1 VTTLDRKLLRDLRSS
16 KGLLI
21 AIASIITIGV
31 MLFVYMRTTYYNLLL
46 AKQEYAY
53 EGRLADFWI
62 DLKKVPLSAVESV
75 GELPGVARLESRI
88 QFFAT
93 VDLDCVEEPL
103 NGLVISMPDERRQ
116 RLNDIRLT
124 RGSYFSDDQAEEV
137 IVNDLF
143 AEEHGIYPGQTIHL
157 ILNNRRQELFVVG
170 TAMSVEFVY
179 LLGPG
184 SLVPD
189 PAHFGVFYIKR
200 SLAEEVYDFD
210 GAANQLVGQYSP
222 QVPGD
227 GRALLDQIERQLE
240 PYGVFSKTPQRL
252 QASNRF
258 LTDEIEGLGTF
269 ARIMPAIFLAVAALV
284 LNVLMSRLVDQ
295 QRTIIG
301 TLKALGYRNSQLFAH
316 YTKFG
321 LFIGMIGGVLGMVL
335 GYFMAAWVTRIY
347 GQFYSFPDLTNRIY
361 PAVHLQG
368 LVICLITA
376 LIGSLRGAKE
386 AIGLK
391 PAEAMRAKPPA
402 RGGAIL
408 IEKFSFVW
416 NQLSFGWRMVL
427 RLVFRHKLRTLAG
440 VFAAASGAAL
450 LMCGFMMSS
459 AMRYLIDFQYKQVLL
474 SDIDLTL
481 SDEHGR
487 DALLEARRL
496 PGIDHAEPQF
506 SLSGTFSHGHH
517 RRDGGIIGLASDAR
531 LTIPRTEA
539 GDPIELP
546 EVGLVMSRR
555 LANWLDL
562 RVGDEVTFKPTIGE
576 RRERQLPIAAIT
588 DGYLGLAVYANID
601 YLSRLVGEEFVLNA
615 VQLETD
621 HSPENQARLY
631 REIKQLP
638 AIQAANQRAD
648 VIFNL
653 EDTFIKTQN
662 VFIFLLIMFA
672 GVIFFG
678 SILNSSL
685 ISLAERRREVATLR
699 VLGYTNWQ
707 VGGLFLRESMLINLL
722 GTAAGMPIG
731 YGLGWLISW
740 AYTTEM
746 FRFPLVAPAWVWLA
760 TFAAALGFGLAAHGI
775 VQREVNRMAWQEALN
790 VKE

>member
-1 VTTLDRKLLRDLRSS
+1 MSILHRKLLRDLRSS

-46 AKQEYAY
+46 AKSEYDY

-62 DLKKVPLSAVESV
+62 DLKKAPLSAIEPIR
-75 GELPGVARLESRI
+75 EMPGVARLESRI

-93 VDLDCVEEPL
+93 VDLARSEQPL
-103 NGLVISMPDERRQ
+103 NGLVISLPDDRQQ
-116 RLNDIRLT
+116 RLNDVRLT
-124 RGSYFSDDQAEEV
+124 RGSYFSDQRAEEV

-143 AEEHGIYPGQTIHL
+143 AAEHGIYPGQTIHL

-200 SLAEEVYDFD
+200 SFAEEVFDFD
-210 GAANQLVGQYSP
+210 GATNQLVGRFSP
-222 QVPGD
+222 EVAGD
-227 GRALLDQIERQLE
+227 GGGLLDAIERRLE

-258 LTDEIEGLGTF
+258 VSDEIEGLGTF
-269 ARIMPAIFLAVAALV
+269 ARIMPAIFLTVAALV

-301 TLKALGYRNSQLFAH
+301 TLKALGYRNAQLFLH
-316 YTKFG
+316 YTLFG
-321 LFIGMIGGVLGMVL
+321 LVVGLIGGLLGLGL
-335 GYFMAAWVTRIY
+335 GYLMAAWVTDIY
-347 GQFYSFPDLTNRIY
+347 GQFYSFPNLANRFY
-361 PAVHLQG
+361 PSVHLQG
-368 LVICLITA
+368 LAICLATA

-386 AIGLK
+386 AIQLS
-391 PAEAMRAKPPA
+391 PAEAMRPKPPA
-402 RGGAIL
+402 RGGAIWL
-408 IEKFSFVW
+408 EKLSLLW
-416 NQLSFGWRMVL
+416 RRLSFGWRMVL
-427 RLVFRHKLRTLAG
+427 RLLFRHKLRTTAG
-440 VFAAASGAAL
+440 LFAAASGAAL
-450 LMCGFMMSS
+450 LMCGFMMSA
-459 AMRYLIDFQYKQVLL
+459 AMRYLVDFQYREVLR
-474 SDIDLTL
+474 SDIDLTF
-481 SDEHGR
+481 SDEQGL

-496 PGIDHAEPQF
+496 PGVDHAEPQF
-506 SLSGTFSHGHH
+506 TLAGTFSHGHH
-517 RRDGGIIGLASDAR
+517 RRDGGIIGLRSDAR
-531 LTIPRTEA
+531 LTVPRTDRGDAVAIPEA
-539 GDPIELP
+539 
-546 EVGLVMSRR
+546 GLVMSRR

-562 RVGDEVTFKPTIGE
+562 KVGDRVTFQPTVGE
-576 RRERQLPIAAIT
+576 RRSLQLPVASIT
-588 DGYLGLAVYANID
+588 DGYLGIAVYADIE
-601 YLSRLVGEEFVLNA
+601 YLSRLVAEEFVMNA
-615 VQLETD
+615 VQLQTD
-621 HSPENQARLY
+621 GSPANLARLY
-631 REIKQLP
+631 AEIKQLP
-638 AIQAANQRAD
+638 AVQAANERED

-662 VFIFLLIMFA
+662 VFIFLLILFA

-699 VLGYTNWQ
+699 TLGYTNWQ
-707 VGGLFLRESMLINLL
+707 VGGLFLRESMLVNLC
-722 GTAAGMPIG
+722 GAALGMPIG
-731 YGLGWLISW
+731 YALAWLLAW

-746 FRFPLVAPAWVWLA
+746 FRFPLVAPAWSWAGTLI
-760 TFAAALGFGLAAHGI
+760 AAVAFGLAAHAV
-775 VQREVNRMAWQEALN
+775 VQREINRMQWLEALN